1 MGRKKSQKRKKAF
14 VIHKTFVIHK
24 EDVYRESFQ
33 SMGAST
39 ALSSL
44 RKRQSRMTLDA
55 SSSMNTKPQD
65 STGSKGTDQ
74 KDTDQKGHLTWM
86 TIFCSKAWEAS
97 GY

>member
-44 RKRQSRMTLDA
+44 RKR
-55 SSSMNTKPQD
+55 
-65 STGSKGTDQ
+65 
-74 KDTDQKGHLTWM
+74 
-86 TIFCSKAWEAS
+86 
-97 GY
+97 